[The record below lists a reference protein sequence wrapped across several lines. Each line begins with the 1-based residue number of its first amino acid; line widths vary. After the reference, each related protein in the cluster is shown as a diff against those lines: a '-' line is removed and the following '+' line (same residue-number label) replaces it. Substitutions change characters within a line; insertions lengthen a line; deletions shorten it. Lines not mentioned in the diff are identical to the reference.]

1 MKFTHLHTHSHYSLL
16 DGLAKIDDLID
27 KAIELNM
34 DSLALTDHGVM
45 YGIIEFY
52 QKAKAKNIKPILG
65 VEAYVATGSRY
76 NKNAGVDNKRNHLIL
91 LAKNETGYKNLI
103 KLTTS
108 AHLEGFYYK
117 PRIDK
122 ELLRKY
128 SEGIIASSA
137 CIAGEVPRAIL
148 SGDLKKAEKIIGEFQ
163 EIFGKEN
170 FYLELQHHPSFK
182 EQEIVNK
189 ALIDLSKITS
199 APLVAANDVHY
210 INAEDDKAQDI
221 LMCIQMNRTV
231 NEKDRLSMVGDD
243 YSLKSQETMI
253 EQFKHIPEAIDNTQR
268 IVEACNVE
276 IGLGKILLPYYK
288 VPGDLPSDEYL
299 EKLCRGEIGRRY
311 GKTNEEIEKRLQFE
325 LDTIKKMGFD
335 SYFLIVQD
343 FVNWSKKEGIIVGPG
358 RGSAAGSIVSYLI
371 GITDIDPLKYNLL
384 FERFLNPD
392 RISMPDIDLDFADN
406 RRDEVLKYVSQKYG
420 EDHVAQIITFGTM
433 AARAAIRDTG
443 RALGLPYSFCDKIAK
458 AIPMFT
464 KLPDALAN
472 VKELKDLYSSNSEAK
487 NLIDNALKLE
497 GVARHSSTHACGVVI
512 SKNTLNHYTPCQFPP
527 QNNSGIVTQYEMHN
541 IEDLGLLKMDFLG
554 LKNLTVLENA
564 LKIISKTKEDKID
577 LSLIPLNDEKTLKL
591 FQQGKTTGVF
601 QFESSGMKRYLK
613 KLEPTDFEDVIA
625 MVALYRP
632 GPLNSG
638 MVDEFIDRKHGK
650 KKIVYKHPIMEN
662 ALKNTYGIIVYQ
674 EQVMRLS
681 KDMANFTGGQADTLR
696 KAMGKKIA
704 ELMAKMKEEFIKGCL
719 ENDISEKIAKETFS
733 DMEKF
738 AEYGFN
744 RCLTGD
750 TIVIDSETGKQFK
763 LEELYKIYK
772 KDGRLPSILTLKE
785 NYKLGASKIMK
796 VYDNGTKEIYQ
807 VKTRLGRIIKATSNH
822 PFKTI
827 NGWENLENLESGDM
841 IGVARCVPINKDI
854 KKAVKDH
861 PILNGTV
868 KKTTARGSKDII
880 PVQIKDLIR
889 TKIRQSGYSLKEF
902 SKKYNIAERLFF
914 DETKKRGYLR
924 ETVEV
929 IGKILKDKEILELAQ
944 SDIYWD
950 EIVEIKKIGK
960 EKTFDLTIERTHN
973 FVANDIIVHN
983 SHAVCYAFIGYQ
995 TAYLKAHYPAEF
1007 MASLLTADQE
1017 NIDRVAI
1024 EVDEC
1029 RQMGIEVLPPDVN
1042 KSFINFGVINENK
1055 KEEIRF
1061 GLSAIKNVGHNIV
1074 ETIVKERKENGEY
1087 ESIEDF
1093 VLRVESRDLNK
1104 KSMESL
1110 IKTGAF
1116 DSMEERSKLL
1126 ANMERILNF
1135 AKEHQQAKNNGQVS
1149 LFGDLGSSE
1158 DNINKLQLTNAKLID
1173 KKERMAWEKELLGLY
1188 VSDHPLK
1195 EYSSYLR
1202 NNFKNIK

>member
-16 DGLAKIDDLID
+16 DGLAKIDDLV
-27 KAIELNM
+27 ARAGELGM

-45 YGIIEFY
+45 YGAIEFY
-52 QKAKAKNIKPILG
+52 QKAKAKNIKPIIG
-65 VEAYVATGSRY
+65 VEAYVAVNSRHS
-76 NKNAGVDNKRNHLIL
+76 KNAGVDDKRNHLIL

-103 KLTTS
+103 KLTTL

-122 ELLRKY
+122 EILKKY
-128 SEGIIASSA
+128 SDGIIASSA

-148 SGDLKKAEKIIGEFQ
+148 SGDLKKAENIIGEFQ

-182 EQEIVNK
+182 EQEEVNK
-189 ALIDLSKITS
+189 ALIGLSKKTGASLI
-199 APLVAANDVHY
+199 AANDVHY
-210 INAEDDKAQDI
+210 INKEDDKAQDI

-231 NEKDRLSMVGDD
+231 DEKNRLSMIGDD

-253 EQFKHIPEAIDNTQR
+253 EHFKHIPEAIDNTQK
-268 IVEACNVE
+268 IVSECNLE
-276 IGLGKILLPYYK
+276 LELGKILLPHYK
-288 VPGDLPSDEYL
+288 VPDNFSPDEYL
-299 EKLCRGEIGRRY
+299 KKLCRGGIEKRY
-311 GKTNEEIEKRLQFE
+311 GKPNEEIEKRLRFE
-325 LDTIKKMGFD
+325 LDIIKNMGFA

-343 FVNWSKKEGIIVGPG
+343 FVNWSKSRGIVVGPG

-371 GITDIDPLKYNLL
+371 GITDIDPLKYDLL

-406 RRDEVLKYVSQKYG
+406 RRDEVLKYVSEKYG
-420 EDHVAQIITFGTM
+420 KDHVAQIITFGTM

-443 RALGLPYSFCDKIAK
+443 RALGLPYTFCDKVAK

-472 VKELKDLYSSNSEAK
+472 VKELKDLYNSDLSAK

-512 SKNTLNHYTPCQFPP
+512 SKNTLNYYTPCQYPP
-527 QNNSGIVTQYEMHN
+527 QNTSGIVTQYEMHN

-554 LKNLTVLENA
+554 LKNLTIIENA
-564 LKIISKTKEDKID
+564 LKIISKTKENKID
-577 LSLIPLNDEKTLKL
+577 LAKIPLDDEKTLKL
-591 FQQGKTTGVF
+591 FQEGKTTGVF

-613 KLEPTDFEDVIA
+613 KLKPTDFEDVVA

-662 ALKNTYGIIVYQ
+662 ALKNTYGVIVYQ
-674 EQVMRLS
+674 EQVMQLS
-681 KDMANFTGGQADTLR
+681 KDMASFTGGQADTLR

-704 ELMAKMKEEFIKGCL
+704 ELMAKMKEEFIEGCL
-719 ENDISEKIAKETFS
+719 KNKLDKKLAEETFS

-744 RCLTGD
+744 R
-750 TIVIDSETGKQFK
+750 
-763 LEELYKIYK
+763 
-772 KDGRLPSILTLKE
+772 
-785 NYKLGASKIMK
+785 
-796 VYDNGTKEIYQ
+796 
-807 VKTRLGRIIKATSNH
+807 
-822 PFKTI
+822 
-827 NGWENLENLESGDM
+827 
-841 IGVARCVPINKDI
+841 
-854 KKAVKDH
+854 
-861 PILNGTV
+861 
-868 KKTTARGSKDII
+868 
-880 PVQIKDLIR
+880 
-889 TKIRQSGYSLKEF
+889 
-902 SKKYNIAERLFF
+902 
-914 DETKKRGYLR
+914 
-924 ETVEV
+924 
-929 IGKILKDKEILELAQ
+929 
-944 SDIYWD
+944 
-950 EIVEIKKIGK
+950 
-960 EKTFDLTIERTHN
+960 
-973 FVANDIIVHN
+973 
-983 SHAVCYAFIGYQ
+983 SHAVCYALIGYQ
-995 TAYLKAHYPAEF
+995 TAYLKARYPAEF
-1007 MASLLTADQE
+1007 MASLLTADRE
-1017 NIDRVAI
+1017 NIDRIAI

-1029 RQMGIEVLPPDVN
+1029 RQMEIEVLPPDVN
-1042 KSFINFGVINENK
+1042 KSFVNFGVINENGK
-1055 KEEIRF
+1055 DEIRF

-1074 ETIVKERKENGEY
+1074 ETIVEERKENGTY

-1093 VLRVESRDLNK
+1093 VLRVESKDLNK

-1126 ANMERILNF
+1126 SNMERILNF

-1158 DNINKLQLTNAKLID
+1158 NDINKLQLADTDPID
-1173 KKERMAWEKELLGLY
+1173 KTEKMAWEKELLGLY

-1195 EYSSYLR
+1195 DYSSYLR
-1202 NNFKNIK
+1202 NNFKSTKDLTKEEVNQIVKVGGIITKIQKIITKSGKAMVFAIIEDLTGKIEVLVFPKLLESNQEIWEEGNIVSIKGKLSDKDGVFKLLCEEIRKIDLNEAKKYSEENEIKEDISENNNQDYRLLENNAGIIKDDGEKYSADKNIIEITVPKENSKEILQKLSDILKSAPTGNCEVYISVPSSDGGYQKIKTSKDIENGEDVVENIKNIVGDENLKLKPLT

>member
-27 KAIELNM
+27 RAIELEM

-45 YGIIEFY
+45 YGAIEFY
-52 QKAKAKNIKPILG
+52 QKAKAKNIKPIIG
-65 VEAYVATGSRY
+65 VEAYVATNSRHS
-76 NKNAGVDNKRNHLIL
+76 KNAGIDDKRNHLIL

-122 ELLRKY
+122 EILKEY

-148 SGDLKKAEKIIGEFQ
+148 SGDLKKAENIIWEFQ

-182 EQEIVNK
+182 EQEKVNE
-189 ALIDLSKITS
+189 ALIKLSKKTGSLLI
-199 APLVAANDVHY
+199 AANDVHY
-210 INAEDDKAQDI
+210 INTEDDKAQDI

-231 NEKDRLSMVGDD
+231 NEKDRLTMLGDD
-243 YSLKSQETMI
+243 YSLKSQQTMI
-253 EQFKHIPEAIDNTQR
+253 EQFKHIPEAIDNTQK
-268 IVEACNVE
+268 IVAACDIE
-276 IGLGKILLPYYK
+276 LELGKILLPHYK
-288 VPGDLPSDEYL
+288 VPDNLLPDEYL
-299 EKLCRGEIGRRY
+299 EKLCRGEIGKRY
-311 GKTNEEIEKRLQFE
+311 GRSNDEIEKRLRFE
-325 LDTIKKMGFD
+325 LDTIKNMGFA

-343 FVNWSKKEGIIVGPG
+343 FVNWSKNNGIVVGPG

-371 GITDIDPLKYNLL
+371 GITNVDPLKYDLL

-443 RALGLPYSFCDKIAK
+443 RALGIPYSFCDKIAK

-472 VKELKDLYSSNSEAK
+472 VKELKDLYNNDSEAK

-512 SKNTLNHYTPCQFPP
+512 SKNALNHYTPCQFPP
-527 QNNSGIVTQYEMHN
+527 QKDSGIVTQYEMHN

-554 LKNLTVLENA
+554 LKNLTIIENA
-564 LKIISKTKEDKID
+564 LKIISKTKNDKID
-577 LSLIPLNDEKTLKL
+577 LANISLNDEKTLKL
-591 FQQGKTTGVF
+591 FQEGKTTGVF

-613 KLEPTDFEDVIA
+613 KLKPTNFEDVVA

-638 MVDEFIDRKHGK
+638 MVDEFIDRKHGRK
-650 KKIVYKHPIMEN
+650 KVVYKHSIMEN
-662 ALKNTYGIIVYQ
+662 ALKNTYGVIVYQ
-674 EQVMRLS
+674 EQVMQLS
-681 KDMANFTGGQADTLR
+681 KDMADFTGGQADTLR

-704 ELMAKMKEEFIKGCL
+704 ELMAKMKKEFIDGCL
-719 ENDISEKIAKETFS
+719 KNKISEKIAEDTFS

-744 RCLTGD
+744 R
-750 TIVIDSETGKQFK
+750 
-763 LEELYKIYK
+763 
-772 KDGRLPSILTLKE
+772 
-785 NYKLGASKIMK
+785 
-796 VYDNGTKEIYQ
+796 
-807 VKTRLGRIIKATSNH
+807 
-822 PFKTI
+822 
-827 NGWENLENLESGDM
+827 
-841 IGVARCVPINKDI
+841 
-854 KKAVKDH
+854 
-861 PILNGTV
+861 
-868 KKTTARGSKDII
+868 
-880 PVQIKDLIR
+880 
-889 TKIRQSGYSLKEF
+889 
-902 SKKYNIAERLFF
+902 
-914 DETKKRGYLR
+914 
-924 ETVEV
+924 
-929 IGKILKDKEILELAQ
+929 
-944 SDIYWD
+944 
-950 EIVEIKKIGK
+950 
-960 EKTFDLTIERTHN
+960 
-973 FVANDIIVHN
+973 
-983 SHAVCYAFIGYQ
+983 SHAVCYALIGYQ

-1007 MASLLTADQE
+1007 MASLLTSDQE
-1017 NIDRVAI
+1017 NIDRIAI

-1042 KSFINFGVINENK
+1042 KSFINFGVINENE

-1061 GLSAIKNVGHNIV
+1061 GLSAIKNVGSNIV
-1074 ETIVKERKENGEY
+1074 ETIVEERKENGTY
-1087 ESIEDF
+1087 KSIEDF

-1126 ANMERILNF
+1126 ANMERILVF

-1149 LFGDLGSSE
+1149 LFGTLEPSE
-1158 DNINKLQLTNAKLID
+1158 SENDINKLQLNETRPID
-1173 KKERMAWEKELLGLY
+1173 KKEKMAWEKELLGLY

-1202 NNFKNIK
+1202 NNFKTVSNLSNEDVGQIVKVGGIITKIQKIVTKRGQAMVFAILEDLTGKIEILVFPKLLEGNQEIWEEGNIVSIKGKLNDKDGVFKLLGESIRKIDLETAKQDQTEKENDDDNNSENNNSYYQENNSMGGAGVIGDRAKKQKIEITIPSSDDSKLLLQKLSDLLKSVPTGNCEVYLLLNFPDGSFKKIKTSRDVEGGKEVLRKVKKMVGEGNMK

>member
-16 DGLAKIDDLID
+16 DGLAKIDDLVD
-27 KAIELNM
+27 KAVELNM

-45 YGIIEFY
+45 YGAVEFY
-52 QKAKAKNIKPILG
+52 QKAKAKNIKPIIG
-65 VEAYVATGSRY
+65 MEAYVATGSRHD
-76 NKNAGVDNKRNHLIL
+76 KNAGIDDKRNHLIL

-122 ELLRKY
+122 ELLREH

-137 CIAGEVPRAIL
+137 CIAGEVPRAVL

-170 FYLELQHHPSFK
+170 FYLEIQHHPSFK

-189 ALIDLSKITS
+189 ALIGLSETTGALLI
-199 APLVAANDVHY
+199 AANDVHY

-253 EQFKHIPEAIDNTQR
+253 EQFKHIPEAIDNTQK
-268 IVEACNVE
+268 IVEACNIE
-276 IGLGKILLPYYK
+276 LELGKILLPHYK
-288 VPGDLPSDEYL
+288 VPGDLSPDKYL
-299 EKLCRGEIGRRY
+299 EKLCRGEIGKRY
-311 GKTNEEIEKRLQFE
+311 GKSNEEIEKRLRFE

-343 FVNWSKKEGIIVGPG
+343 FVNWSKKEGIVVGPG

-443 RALGLPYSFCDKIAK
+443 RALGVPYSFCDKVAK

-472 VKELKDLYSSNSEAK
+472 VKELKDIYNSGSEAK

-512 SKNTLNHYTPCQFPP
+512 SKNALNHYTPCQLPP

-564 LKIISKTKEDKID
+564 LKIISKTKEIKID
-577 LSLIPLNDEKTLKL
+577 IANIPLNDEKALKL

-613 KLEPTDFEDVIA
+613 KLKPTDFEDVIA

-650 KKIVYKHPIMEN
+650 KKIIYKHPIMEN
-662 ALKNTYGIIVYQ
+662 ALKNTYGVIVYQ

-719 ENDISEKIAKETFS
+719 ENNINEKIAKETFS

-744 RCLTGD
+744 R
-750 TIVIDSETGKQFK
+750 
-763 LEELYKIYK
+763 
-772 KDGRLPSILTLKE
+772 
-785 NYKLGASKIMK
+785 
-796 VYDNGTKEIYQ
+796 
-807 VKTRLGRIIKATSNH
+807 
-822 PFKTI
+822 
-827 NGWENLENLESGDM
+827 
-841 IGVARCVPINKDI
+841 
-854 KKAVKDH
+854 
-861 PILNGTV
+861 
-868 KKTTARGSKDII
+868 
-880 PVQIKDLIR
+880 
-889 TKIRQSGYSLKEF
+889 
-902 SKKYNIAERLFF
+902 
-914 DETKKRGYLR
+914 
-924 ETVEV
+924 
-929 IGKILKDKEILELAQ
+929 
-944 SDIYWD
+944 
-950 EIVEIKKIGK
+950 
-960 EKTFDLTIERTHN
+960 
-973 FVANDIIVHN
+973 

-1042 KSFINFGVINENK
+1042 KSFRNFGVINEND

-1074 ETIVKERKENGEY
+1074 ETIVEERKENGKY

-1093 VLRVESRDLNK
+1093 VLRVESKDLNK

-1149 LFGDLGSSE
+1149 LFGDIGSSE
-1158 DNINKLQLTNAKLID
+1158 DNINKLQLADAKLID
-1173 KKERMAWEKELLGLY
+1173 KTEKMAWEKELLGLY

-1202 NNFKNIK
+1202 NNFKNIKDLAKEEVNQIVKIGGIITKAQKIITKSGKAMVFAVVEDLTGKIEILVFPRLLESNQEIWEEGTIISAKGKLSDKDGLFKLLCEEVRRIDMDEAKKYSEKNDIEENDVEMTEGRAISITVPKENSKEILQKLSSILSSAETGTCKIYILVPSSDGSYQKIKTNKNIEENIEVLEEIKKIVGRENIKP